1 MDKILDELK
10 KSMNVFDT
18 IFIIGA
24 GVSMKSG
31 MPNVSLLSNILWKI
45 FEDTTALEK
54 LKDKIKTNDLTA
66 KKIIG
71 QDFSKIKIAFEIVE
85 NDINLLNK
93 FKHMFREQSY
103 NKCFNSKFHKK
114 LAELIHENKVK
125 KVISM
130 NWDNLLETAW
140 HELYGTTLDSN
151 IIIKP
156 HGDVNVIDS
165 RWTLPNSEGTV
176 SDEMKQILSN
186 NNKKPLNIVIVG
198 YSENDQFIKKEFIDV
213 LEKNNSVYRVNPSCS
228 GENSILMYA
237 DEFVSD
243 LTKYF
248 KFKNK
253 GWEYLNF
260 DNQEDVSN
268 IVLNEKLTHL
278 NSKNSPHFDNF
289 SKLYDYLKNNDVLV
303 LSGFSGTGKTFTAY
317 QIAYEFNLKN
327 YEVVY
332 LKGNVRTT
340 PEITC
345 RFKSIIIIDNANNYK
360 NLVNSLVKKTNKNFK
375 LIIIYSINNNCHSYE
390 LCLEKYEKFD
400 LSFSKASVEKMHNF
414 FVENKRVLEPII
426 NNNYNYTNDFFYY
439 DSLID
444 SAKNQ
449 ITPYYFMYVIKGKKN
464 AIKQYITEIKI
475 IDHFDLFAFIAMYQ
489 IINLDSYISLKKLK
503 DSIDSLKFLHQLDK
517 KFASKFL
524 ANKSN
529 KSFSFDHL
537 QAAYIYLRYYI
548 LDKDF
553 SFNKF
558 REMFNY
564 LIDNKLYV
572 CVGLG
577 NFIDSVENCSV
588 RFPHDFRK
596 KLIEHLIKYKKHEDG
611 ILYAIAKLIFADEM
625 LLIEKKEDITNVIN
639 EINDKIDFYALS
651 NIVNNL
657 NNFVISNKQKKND
670 VEYYWNNINFNHAV
684 NCIDLCSLFELRLY
698 ADLIE
703 TCAFCMPDLIW
714 ENSFA
719 KINSYAMLYKINN
732 CEYNDLYF
740 ISLICKSFSFK
751 NDNRFTNSFFKR
763 LCMLMKKSVLPVL
776 DKLENLFC
784 YYLLGC
790 SVDSGYIIDVNDEIE
805 KNRKLI
811 VDNIDVNI
819 IKNEIENIYLE
830 EAVKLNFIGDLIRN
844 VDPSKHALL
853 IKSLDL
859 NKIAISCSYFIGS
872 DTFNNVLGFLYDEE
886 DNFASKL
893 IYIMHDKIKKID
905 SITCFYAPK
914 FCIDWINLNKKINL
928 FDKDVSSNSIE
939 AIIRIFKFDVNVGLK
954 LIKFYKDKITIY
966 IKNACFDNYDYSI
979 KEKFYMCLKKNLF
992 LNELD
997 NIDIEFLLNWD
1008 NYNKNITY
1016 PE

>member
-93 FKHMFREQSY
+93 FKLMFREQSY

-156 HGDVNVIDS
+156 HGDVNIIDS
-165 RWTLPNSEGTV
+165 RWTLPDSDGTV
-176 SDEMKQILSN
+176 SDEMEQILTN
-186 NNKKPLNIVIVG
+186 DNKNPLNIVIVG
-198 YSENDQFIKKEFIDV
+198 YSENDLVIKKEFIDV
-213 LEKNNSVYRVNPSCS
+213 LEKNNAVYRVNPSYT
-228 GENSILMYA
+228 GDNSILMYA
-237 DEFVSD
+237 DEFASD
-243 LTKYF
+243 LAMYF
-248 KFKNK
+248 KVKNT

-260 DNQEDVSN
+260 DNQEDISN

-278 NSKNSPHFDNF
+278 NSKNSPHFDIF
-289 SKLYDYLKNNDVLV
+289 SESYDYLKNNDVLV
-303 LSGFSGTGKTFTAY
+303 LLGSSGTGKTFTAY

-332 LKGNVRTT
+332 FKGNVRTSS
-340 PEITC
+340 EINP

-360 NLVNSLVKKTNKNFK
+360 KLVNSLVLKTNKNFK
-375 LIIIYSINNNCHSYE
+375 LIIIYSINNDCHSYE
-390 LCLEKYEKFD
+390 LSLEKYKKFD
-400 LSFSKASVEKMHNF
+400 FSFSQSALKKMYDF

-426 NNNYNYTNDFFYY
+426 KNNYNYTSDFFYY
-439 DSLID
+439 DSLIYN
-444 SAKNQ
+444 AKKQ

-464 AIKQYITEIKI
+464 VIKQYITEIKAK
-475 IDHFDLFAFIAMYQ
+475 DYFDLFAFIAMYQ
-489 IINLDSYISLKKLK
+489 IINLDSYISLKRIK
-503 DSIDSLKFLHQLDK
+503 DAIDSLKFLHKMDK
-517 KFASKFL
+517 EFISKFL
-524 ANKSN
+524 STKGN
-529 KSFSFDHL
+529 KSFSFYHL
-537 QAAYIYLRYYI
+537 QEAYIYLKHYI

-553 SFNKF
+553 SFIKF
-558 REMFNY
+558 RVMFNY
-564 LIDNKLYV
+564 LIDKNLYLCIGV
-572 CVGLG
+572 G
-577 NFIDSVENCSV
+577 NFIDSVENCSL
-588 RFPHDFRK
+588 RFSHNIRK
-596 KLIEHLIKYKKHEDG
+596 KLIEYLVKYKKHEDG
-611 ILYAIAKLIFADEM
+611 ILYAITKLLFADEM
-625 LLIEKKEDITNVIN
+625 LLIEKKEEIINVIN
-639 EINDKIDFYALS
+639 EIDDKIDFYALS
-651 NIVNNL
+651 SIVNDL
-657 NNFVISNKQKKND
+657 NNIIDNNEQVKNV

-684 NCIDLCSLFELRLY
+684 DCIDLCSLFELRLY
-698 ADLIE
+698 AELIE

-714 ENSFA
+714 KNSFA
-719 KINSYAMLYKINN
+719 KINSYAMQEKINN
-732 CEYNDLYF
+732 CEYNDLYC
-740 ISLICKSFSFK
+740 ISLICKAFSFK
-751 NDNRFTNSFFKR
+751 NDNKFTNLFLKR

-776 DKLENLFC
+776 DNLDDLFC
-784 YYLLGC
+784 EDLLGC
-790 SVDSGYIIDVNDEIE
+790 SVHSGYMFDVNDEIE

-893 IYIMHDKIKKID
+893 IYIMHDKIKEID

-914 FCIDWINLNKKINL
+914 FCINWINLNKKINL
-928 FDKDVSSNSIE
+928 FDNDVSSNSIE

-954 LIKFYKDKITIY
+954 LIKLYKNKITIY
-966 IKNACFDNYDYSI
+966 IKNPCFDNCDYFI
-979 KEKFYMCLKKNLF
+979 KDKFYMCLKKNLF
-992 LNELD
+992 FNELD
-997 NIDIEFLLNWD
+997 NSDIDFLLNWD
-1008 NYNKNITY
+1008 NYNKNIIH